1 MNFILVS
8 IKFYPKAKEMCFT
21 PDNPFFMQFGTAVL
35 KHFVYRTIAFGPYD
49 LVFMQLALAFNGWQ
63 PFWNKVY
70 TLTQF
75 AKIPCKV
82 SLDNNYLSRFKCVQ
96 CI

>member
-1 MNFILVS
+1 
-8 IKFYPKAKEMCFT
+8 
-21 PDNPFFMQFGTAVL
+21 MQFGTAVL
-35 KHFVYRTIAFGPYD
+35 KHFVYRTITCGPYD

-82 SLDNNYLSRFKCVQ
+82 SLDNNYLSRFKRVQ

>member
-1 MNFILVS
+1 MFSRMNLTLEEHSVHS
-8 IKFYPKAKEMCFT
+8 VKRNKYFT
-21 PDNPFFMQFGTAVL
+21 PDNPFFMQFGTQQL
-35 KHFVYRTIAFGPYD
+35 GPYD

-82 SLDNNYLSRFKCVQ
+82 SLDNNFLSRFKCVQ